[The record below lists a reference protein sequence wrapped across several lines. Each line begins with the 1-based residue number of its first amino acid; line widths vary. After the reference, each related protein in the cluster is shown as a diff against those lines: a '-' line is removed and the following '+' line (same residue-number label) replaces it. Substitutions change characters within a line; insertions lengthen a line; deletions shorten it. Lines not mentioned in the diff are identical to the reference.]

1 MTMFV
6 CQNKVACRVHQETY
20 RACTTAL
27 RRIYLTLVM
36 AELIYLYWG
45 GKHPEAILTAR
56 KSRTTFPK
64 NHFGSHWA
72 TWRQHDI
79 WASTTLLV
87 STTKIRSNCLLLKIH
102 FKNEY
107 GNFQKN
113 SCLQILTVRSLTLPK
128 SRFQSNKKPYQ
139 WESQLRAEGKG
150 KLSHE
155 KYCHNTTTQ
164 KKS

>member
-6 CQNKVACRVHQETY
+6 CQNKVAFRVHQETY
-20 RACTTAL
+20 RACITAL
-27 RRIYLTLVM
+27 RHIYLTLVM

-64 NHFGSHWA
+64 NHFGSHWRC
-72 TWRQHDI
+72 TIYEHQPHCW
-79 WASTTLLV
+79 WAPPKSIQTAC
-87 STTKIRSNCLLLKIH
+87 SSKIH

-155 KYCHNTTTQ
+155 KYCHNTTQ